1 MPNAKLII
9 YTSGQKEERA
19 LSGVTSLGRA
29 FDNVIHLEDPDV
41 SRYHAI
47 IEERPDGFW
56 LSDLGSSN
64 GTSVNNEPVISE
76 RQLHHGDQ
84 ILLGSRSRLEFHCE
98 EAHASPTAPE
108 AVATDYST
116 EGGSDRS
123 ETKTATESAAAPSQP
138 ASVSKPSP
146 RPIVIAV
153 AAGLAVTIAGAL
165 LLRSLLGNGPDQIPV
180 RIASPQSGTTIREP
194 ITVQL
199 ETSKDAGIGRII
211 FQLDGKEF
219 AAVEAPPYQVRLDPQ
234 QLAARF
240 PNLTEGDHILS
251 ITVEDKDGN
260 QQPQADTIL
269 LAFDLGSDAATAS
282 GAESRTISPITTP
295 ATVDIPLLA
304 QSLAAQITGKSGYL
318 FDRQFAEQIWLRT
331 SEYRLD
337 VIPEAH
343 RWRREIIRAFRDQG
357 LHPLLGLIL
366 AMSRSRFRETDAGFS
381 SAEPGIGLW
390 RLPPDIA
397 RLYLTPSESES
408 ALQEQKRSAEIAAA
422 YLKALVNVF
431 GMDDFMYAIACYG
444 YPLSQA
450 GQLRTRLESVTPDP
464 VARGNFWQMVESGL
478 VPREAADRVIRFF
491 AAGIVGENP
500 QAFGLSTQRLSSL
513 Y

>member
-9 YTSGQKEERA
+9 YTSDQTKEERA

-29 FDNVIHLEDPDV
+29 FDNVIQLEDSNV

-64 GTSVNNEPVISE
+64 GTTVNNEPVTSE

-84 ILLGSRSRLEFHCE
+84 ILLGGRSRLEFRCA
-98 EAHASPTAPE
+98 EAHASPTGPE
-108 AVATDYST
+108 AVATDYSI
-116 EGGSDRS
+116 GSSSDRL
-123 ETKTATESAAAPSQP
+123 ETATDSAAAPPQS
-138 ASVSKPSP
+138 ASVAKPSP
-146 RPIVIAV
+146 RLMVVAV
-153 AAGLAVTIAGAL
+153 AVGLAVTIAGAL
-165 LLRSLLGNGPDQIPV
+165 LLSGLLGNRPGQKLV
-180 RIASPQSGTTIREP
+180 RIASPPSGATIREP
-194 ITVQL
+194 TIVQL
-199 ETSKDAGIGRII
+199 ETGKDGGLGRII
-211 FQLDGKEF
+211 FQLDGREF
-219 AAVEAPPYQVRLDPQ
+219 AAVEAPPYQVTLDPQ

-240 PNLTEGDHILS
+240 PNLTEGNHILS

-260 QQPQADTIL
+260 QQAQADTIL
-269 LAFDLGSDAATAS
+269 LAFDLGSETATVG
-282 GAESRTISPITTP
+282 GAESRTTSPTTTP

-304 QSLAAQITGKSGYL
+304 QSLAAQITGKSGYF

-337 VIPEAH
+337 VIPEAS
-343 RWRREIIRAFRDQG
+343 RSRREIIRAFRDQG
-357 LHPLLGLIL
+357 LHPLLGLVL
-366 AMSRSRFRETDAGFS
+366 AMSRSGFREADVGSS

-390 RLPPDIA
+390 RLPPEIA
-397 RLYLTPSESES
+397 RLYLTPNESES
-408 ALQEQKRSAEIAAA
+408 ALQEPKRSAEIAAA

-464 VARGNFWQMVESGL
+464 GARSNFWRMVESGV

-491 AAGIVGENP
+491 AAGVVGENP